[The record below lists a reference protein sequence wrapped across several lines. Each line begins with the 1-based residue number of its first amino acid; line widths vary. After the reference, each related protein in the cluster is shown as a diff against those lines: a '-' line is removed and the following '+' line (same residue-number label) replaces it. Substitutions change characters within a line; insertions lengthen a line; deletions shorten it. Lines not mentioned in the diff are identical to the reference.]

1 MSKRKPSNHRQGFSI
16 QLILCALSLIIIP
29 GAAAH
34 AQSGIDM
41 VGTGGR
47 HIINGRIFFPSGRR
61 ADASIKVR
69 LESTNSGAL
78 SVLADTN
85 GSFSFRSLEA
95 GNYTLTID
103 AGEEYEIVRENV
115 YIDPERRDPSL
126 RVVGTSRTFTLP
138 IYLQLKRNPGDKQ
151 QTGVLNAAL
160 ASVPRAAADLYRS
173 ALASAQAGDS
183 KKAVGQLRAAL
194 SVHPEF
200 ALALNEL
207 GVQYLKLGQ
216 ADKAAESLQSAVR
229 LSPDA
234 FTPRLN
240 YGIALLQKK
249 QFDDAATHLRQA
261 LQKNDSSPSGHY
273 YLGLALMKQRSFDD
287 AEKEL
292 LRSITLGGDSMG
304 MAHYYL
310 GGIYWGERDYKKA
323 ADALEKYV
331 KLFPKAANAEKIRT
345 TIKELRSKS

>member
-1 MSKRKPSNHRQGFSI
+1 MSQRKPSNHRQGFPI
-16 QLILCALSLIIIP
+16 HLILCALSLIILP
-29 GAAAH
+29 SATAH
-34 AQSGIDM
+34 AQGGIDT

-61 ADASIKVR
+61 ADAAVKVK
-69 LESTNSGAL
+69 LESTNSGGL
-78 SVLADTN
+78 FVLADTN

-103 AGEEYEIVRENV
+103 AGEEYEVVRENV
-115 YIDPERRDPSL
+115 YIDPERRDPSM

-138 IYLQLKRNPGDKQ
+138 IYLQLKRNQGDKQ
-151 QTGVLNAAL
+151 QLGVINAAL
-160 ASVPRAAADLYRS
+160 ASVPKAAADLYRG
-173 ALASAQAGDS
+173 ALASAQAGDG
-183 KKAVGQLRAAL
+183 KKAIEQLRGAL

-207 GVQYLKLGQ
+207 GVQYLKIGQ
-216 ADKAAESLQSAVR
+216 ADKAVESLRSAVR

-240 YGIALLQKK
+240 YGIALLEKADVGEALTQ
-249 QFDDAATHLRQA
+249 LRQA
-261 LQKNDSSPSGHY
+261 LQKNDASPSGHY

-292 LRSITLGGDSMG
+292 LRAVQLAGDNMG

-310 GGIYWGERDYKKA
+310 GGIYWGKKEYKKA
-323 ADALEKYV
+323 ADALEKYL
-331 KLFPKAANAEKIRT
+331 KLFPKAPNVEKIRA
-345 TIKELRSKS
+345 TIKELRSKQ